1 MSLLFDALKRAQGD
15 GAKPVP
21 DASSRADR
29 QTDRQTDS
37 PADAKAILTATGRPK
52 SAILPYAAAGLA
64 LLTGGAAW
72 YIYQYNQYVPLSTQP
87 PAPLIAAIEPASQ
100 PAATSGI
107 AQMSTQLASLPATAS
122 GTDASVNKTWT
133 RPLTA
138 KKHPKRKSGKK
149 PARQGVLAGTD
160 HDPLKAAYL
169 ALSQGNLDLAE
180 QKYLDVLAQRP
191 HEKDALLG
199 LAVIAQRKL
208 QTERATDLYRQVL
221 HEDMGNA
228 AAAAG
233 LVSLSA
239 QADPVAA
246 ESQLR
251 ELLDIKP
258 AAPELHYA
266 LGNVLARQL
275 RWGEAQQ
282 AFFRAYSLK
291 PGNALYAYN
300 LAVSLDRLHQPAAA
314 LPYYEK
320 AAQLAKPGDPTL
332 DQAAIGRRIQE
343 LSVTSSR

>member
-15 GAKPVP
+15 DAKPVP

-29 QTDRQTDS
+29 KEESQ
-37 PADAKAILTATGRPK
+37 AKAILTATSRPK
-52 SAILPYAAAGLA
+52 SAILPYAAAGLL

-72 YIYQYNQYVPLSTQP
+72 YIYQHNQSAPIPAQQ
-87 PAPLIAAIEPASQ
+87 PAPLIAAIEPASG

-107 AQMSTQLASLPATAS
+107 AQMSTQLASLPATAGGTGVS
-122 GTDASVNKTWT
+122 VQTDASANKAWT

-149 PARQGVLAGTD
+149 PIRQGVLAGAD

-169 ALSQGNLDLAE
+169 ALSRGNLDLAE
-180 QKYLDVLAQRP
+180 QRYLEVLAQRP

-266 LGNVLARQL
+266 IGCVLARQL

-320 AAQLAKPGDPTL
+320 AAQLAKPDDPTL
-332 DQAAIGRRIQE
+332 DQDAIGRRIQE
-343 LSVTSSR
+343 LSSSQ

>member
-15 GAKPVP
+15 DAKPVP

-29 QTDRQTDS
+29 KEESQ
-37 PADAKAILTATGRPK
+37 AKAILTATGRPQ
-52 SAILPYAAAGLA
+52 SGILPYAAAGLA
-64 LLTGGAAW
+64 LLVGAAAW
-72 YIYQYNQYVPLSTQP
+72 YIYQQNQPVPIPVQQ
-87 PAPLIAAIEPASQ
+87 PAPLIAAIEPASG
-100 PAATSGI
+100 PVAASGI

-122 GTDASVNKTWT
+122 VTDASANKTWT

-149 PARQGVLAGTD
+149 PLRQGIMAGANR
-160 HDPLKAAYL
+160 DPLKEAYL
-169 ALSQGNLDLAE
+169 TLSRGNLDLAE
-180 QKYLDVLAQRP
+180 QQYLAVLAQRP

-221 HEDMGNA
+221 HEDIGNA
-228 AAAAG
+228 TAAAG

-251 ELLDIKP
+251 ELLDIRP

-300 LAVSLDRLHQPAAA
+300 LAVALDRLHQPAAA

-320 AAQLAKPGDPTL
+320 AAQLANDPTL
-332 DQAAIGRRIQE
+332 DQDAIGRRIQE
-343 LSVTSSR
+343 LNGSR